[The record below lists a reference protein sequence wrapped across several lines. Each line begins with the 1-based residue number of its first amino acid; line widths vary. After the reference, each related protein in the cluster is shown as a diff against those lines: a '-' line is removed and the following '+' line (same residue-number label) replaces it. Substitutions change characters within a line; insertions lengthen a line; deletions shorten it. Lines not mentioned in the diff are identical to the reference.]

1 MAGSKLIKAITYNRN
16 GDVLS
21 ADLVPFKLA
30 EMKRYAATMFEKG
43 EADEV
48 RFAVKKED

>member
-30 EMKRYAATMFEKG
+30 DMKRYCIAKFQDG
-43 EADEV
+43 RADEV
-48 RFAVKKED
+48 RFAVKKEG